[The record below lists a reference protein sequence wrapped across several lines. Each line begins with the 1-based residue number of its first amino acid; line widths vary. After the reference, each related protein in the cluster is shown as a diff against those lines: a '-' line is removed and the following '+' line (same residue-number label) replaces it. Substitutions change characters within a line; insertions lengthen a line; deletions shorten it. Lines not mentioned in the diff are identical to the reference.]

1 MDLFRYFIRFLYKI
15 RWYLIILPII
25 SLIVA
30 WFLTRNMEHIYDT
43 NTTIYTGM
51 ITGYNLEGTTGSVG
65 GNSQTNITNLMLI
78 VTTDNTIHEVALRL
92 FGRCMMYGNPNK
104 DNNYISA
111 EHFRQLNA
119 TVPPEVK
126 ALINRNSEDQTYAN
140 LKAYEKPTQNNYI
153 FGLLNYHQ
161 YFGIDNITSRLK
173 VLQLDQSDIID
184 IGYSANDAGIAF
196 NTLDILN
203 KVFARQY
210 QQLRFGET
218 NNVIRFFEK
227 EVARLYKVLSNAED
241 DLIRYNI
248 SKKIINYEEQT
259 KALTGLEAQQQN
271 FRNDQLM
278 NYTTSKALLDYLE
291 RQLGN
296 RAQVIRSNRE
306 FTNQVRD
313 ISRIQSRIS
322 NLRIMS
328 SEGGGQN
335 NESQE
340 ELAKAQRDLQKAT
353 GRVTQLTK
361 DIEASTFSTETGVK
375 ANDML
380 ERWLEQLLLME
391 KTKAEMTA
399 TDIMKENLER
409 QYLFYAPIGATIE
422 RKVRHIS
429 FIEGNYME
437 MLKALNAARMRQR
450 NLQMST
456 ATLRVLNPP
465 MFPLNAQPTNRIM
478 ILLGSLLLT
487 FMLTALWFLIIEML
501 DRTLRDRMRS
511 ERITQIPVMGC
522 FPKESNLRYR
532 RFNKTIADMAMKQL
546 SKSLLPHFKEGQQNV
561 LNFFKEGQQN
571 VLNLISTDSGNG
583 KSYLA
588 QELENY
594 WISIGLEVRRLTYDE
609 DFLAEDSKF
618 ILAKDIKDLCP
629 DILPNEIAIVE
640 YPNMDDNSISPALLN
655 MGTINLMVTRANR
668 TWKDIDQKALKEL
681 QTMLDDD
688 HKDTLFMYLTEA
700 SRYAVEEFVGQL
712 PPYTRFNN
720 FVYRIS
726 QLGLTATENEHSL

>member
-1 MDLFRYFIRFLYKI
+1 MDLFRYFVRFLYKI
-15 RWYLIILPII
+15 RWYLVILPMIA
-25 SLIVA
+25 LIVA
-30 WFLTRNMEHIYDT
+30 WFMTRNMERIYDT

-51 ITGYNLEGTTGSVG
+51 ITGYNLEGSGAVG

-78 VTTDNTIHEVALRL
+78 ITTDNTIHEVSLRL
-92 FGRCMMYGNPNK
+92 FSRCMMYGNPNK

-119 TVPPEVK
+119 TVPAEVK
-126 ALINRNSEDQTYAN
+126 ALINHNNESQTYAN
-140 LKAYEKPTQNNYI
+140 LKAYEKPSQDNFL
-153 FGLLNYHQ
+153 FGLLNYHP
-161 YFGIDNITSRLK
+161 YFGINSITSRLK
-173 VLQLDQSDIID
+173 VLQLNGSDIID
-184 IGYSANDAGIAF
+184 IGYSANDAGIAY

-203 KVFARQY
+203 EVFARQY
-210 QQLRFGET
+210 QQIRFGET

-227 EVARLYKVLSNAED
+227 EVSRLYKILTNAED

-248 SKKIINYEEQT
+248 SKRIINYGEQT

-278 NYTTSKALLDYLE
+278 NYTTSKALMDYLE

-296 RAQVIRSNRE
+296 RAQVIRSNKE

-322 NLRIMS
+322 NLRLMS
-328 SEGGGQN
+328 SESGAQN

-361 DIEASTFSTETGVK
+361 DIEASTYSTETGVR
-375 ANDML
+375 ANSMID
-380 ERWLEQLLLME
+380 RWLEQILILE

-399 TDIMKENLER
+399 TDIMKNNLDR
-409 QYLFYAPIGATIE
+409 QYLFYAPIGATLD
-422 RKVRHIS
+422 RKDRHIG

-437 MLKALNAARMRQR
+437 MLKALNAARLRQR

-465 MFPLNAQPTNRIM
+465 MFPLNAQPTNRLM
-478 ILLGSLLLT
+478 ILLGAFLLT

-511 ERITQIPVMGC
+511 ERITKIPVMGC

-546 SKSLLPHFKEGQQNV
+546 SKALLPHFKEGQQNV
-561 LNFFKEGQQN
+561 LN
-571 VLNLISTDSGNG
+571 LLSTDSGNG

-594 WISIGLEVRRLTYDE
+594 WISIGLQVRRLTYDE

-629 DILPNEIAIVE
+629 DILPDEIAIIE
-640 YPNMDDNSISPALLN
+640 YPNLDDNSISPALLN
-655 MGTINLMVTRANR
+655 IGTVNLMVTRANR
-668 TWKDIDQKALKEL
+668 TWKDVDQKALKEV
-681 QTMLDDD
+681 QAMLDDE

-712 PPYTRFNN
+712 PPYTKFNN
-720 FVYRIS
+720 FVYRMS
-726 QLGLTATENEHSL
+726 QLGLTAIENEHAK

>member
-1 MDLFRYFIRFLYKI
+1 MDLFRYFVRFLYKI
-15 RWYLIILPII
+15 RWYLVILPMIA
-25 SLIVA
+25 LIVA
-30 WFLTRNMEHIYDT
+30 WFMTRNMERIYDT

-51 ITGYNLEGTTGSVG
+51 ITGYNLEGTGAVG
-65 GNSQTNITNLMLI
+65 GNSQTNINNLMLI
-78 VTTDNTIHEVALRL
+78 ITTDNTIHEVALRL
-92 FGRCMMYGNPNK
+92 FSRCMMYGNPNK

-119 TVPPEVK
+119 TVPAEVK
-126 ALINRNSEDQTYAN
+126 ALINHNNESQTYAN
-140 LKAYEKPTQNNYI
+140 LKAYEKPSQDNFL
-153 FGLLNYHQ
+153 FGILNYHP
-161 YFGIDNITSRLK
+161 YFGINSITSRLK
-173 VLQLDQSDIID
+173 VLQLNGSDIID
-184 IGYSANDAGIAF
+184 IGYSANDAGIAY

-203 KVFARQY
+203 EVFARQY
-210 QQLRFGET
+210 QQIRFGET

-227 EVARLYKVLSNAED
+227 EVSRLYKILTNAED

-248 SKKIINYEEQT
+248 SKRIINYGEQT

-278 NYTTSKALLDYLE
+278 NYTTSKALMDYLE

-296 RAQVIRSNRE
+296 RAQVIRSNQE

-322 NLRIMS
+322 NLRLMS
-328 SEGGGQN
+328 SESGAQN

-353 GRVTQLTK
+353 GRVSQLTK
-361 DIEASTFSTETGVK
+361 DIEASTYSTETGVR
-375 ANDML
+375 ANSMID
-380 ERWLEQLLLME
+380 RWLEQILLLE

-399 TDIMKENLER
+399 TDIMKNNLDR
-409 QYLFYAPIGATIE
+409 QYLFYAPIGATLD
-422 RKVRHIS
+422 RKDRHIG

-437 MLKALNAARMRQR
+437 MLKALNAARLRQR

-465 MFPLNAQPTNRIM
+465 MFPLNAQPTNRLM
-478 ILLGSLLLT
+478 ILLGAFFLAFALT
-487 FMLTALWFLIIEML
+487 TLWFLVIELL

-511 ERITQIPVMGC
+511 ERITKIPVMGC

-532 RFNKTIADMAMKQL
+532 RFNKTIADMAMKRL
-546 SKSLLPHFKEGQQNV
+546 SKALLPHFKEGQQNV
-561 LNFFKEGQQN
+561 LN
-571 VLNLISTDSGNG
+571 LLSTDSGNG

-594 WISIGLEVRRLTYDE
+594 WISIGLQVRRLTYDE

-629 DILPNEIAIVE
+629 DILPDEIAIIE
-640 YPNMDDNSISPALLN
+640 YPNLDDNSISPALLN
-655 MGTINLMVTRANR
+655 IGTVNLMVTRANR
-668 TWKDIDQKALKEL
+668 TWKDVDQKALKEV
-681 QTMLDDD
+681 QAMLDDE

-712 PPYTRFNN
+712 PPYTKFNN
-720 FVYRIS
+720 FVYRMS
-726 QLGLTATENEHSL
+726 QLGLTAIENEHAK

>member
-422 RKVRHIS
+422 RKARHIG

-561 LNFFKEGQQN
+561 
-571 VLNLISTDSGNG
+571 
-583 KSYLA
+583 
-588 QELENY
+588 ENY

-618 ILAKDIKDLCP
+618 ILAKGIKDLCP
-629 DILPNEIAIVE
+629 DILPNEIAIIE

-668 TWKDIDQKALKEL
+668 TWKDVDQKALKEL
-681 QTMLDDD
+681 QSMLDDE
-688 HKDTLFMYLTEA
+688 HKNSLFMYLTEA